1 MGKPHSLPLF
11 SLSRLHNSA
20 NIVDRLT
27 MASTIFA
34 GVPCAFVISQGT
46 GTHFEMELET
56 IMQNRS
62 ITRRA
67 LAVCTLFFLI
77 ASSSHAATIL
87 KLDLG
92 NVAPDVGMSAGG
104 IYGTV
109 SDGNAATV
117 GDQNTAIEFTSFLDP
132 GNPDVTTP
140 TGSFTLSNLGEI
152 GPATVVGTT
161 VVQNFLGGNF
171 SVFSPANVLL
181 LSGTLNGSTLTGP
194 IGPPGTG
201 ALFSTSFGIV
211 TGGTLA
217 PQIVPGSI
225 ALSINMTNVN
235 NGAGFAVG
243 GQAAPI
249 LLPFLAD
256 ASVSIIGDPVPEPA
270 SLSLIGM
277 GAIAFTAR
285 RRAR

>member
-1 MGKPHSLPLF
+1 
-11 SLSRLHNSA
+11 
-20 NIVDRLT
+20 
-27 MASTIFA
+27 
-34 GVPCAFVISQGT
+34 
-46 GTHFEMELET
+46 
-56 IMQNRS
+56 MQNRS

-67 LAVCTLFFLI
+67 LAVCTLFFLV
-77 ASSSHAATIL
+77 ASASHAATIL

-92 NVAPDVGMSAGG
+92 NVAPDVGMDAGG

-109 SDGNAATV
+109 SDGNAATT
-117 GDQNTAIEFTSFLDP
+117 GDQNTAIEYTSFLDA

-140 TGSFTLSNLGEI
+140 TGSFTLSGLTRI

-161 VVQNFLGGNF
+161 VVQSFIGGNF
-171 SVFSPANVLL
+171 SVFSPTNVLL
-181 LSGTLNGSTLTGP
+181 LSGNLNGSTLTGP
-194 IGPPGTG
+194 VGPPGTG
-201 ALFSTSFGIV
+201 ALFSTSFGNV

-217 PQIVPGSI
+217 SQIAPTSI

-235 NGAGFAVG
+235 GGAGFSVG
-243 GQAAPI
+243 GDAAPI

-270 SLSLIGM
+270 SLALIGL
-277 GAIAFTAR
+277 GGIVCVAR